1 MKSWFIRMH
10 KFGIS
15 YTTPAAYGHGESYST
30 PFMLTWIYEGNEADL
45 GLLAKRL
52 AYSKTVTRRTSEQLS
67 FLDEIYRR
75 AGEFELAKE
84 VYKKIIT
91 DELHSAL
98 QMALAKIKQLL
109 TDRNSQKVMLEDIIK
124 E

>member
-1 MKSWFIRMH
+1 
-10 KFGIS
+10 
-15 YTTPAAYGHGESYST
+15 
-30 PFMLTWIYEGNEADL
+30 MLTWTYEGNEADL

-67 FLDEIYRR
+67 FLAEIYRR

-84 VYKKIIT
+84 VYKRIIT

-98 QMALAKIKQLL
+98 QMALTKIKHLL
-109 TDRNSQKVMLEDIIK
+109 TDRNSQKVMLHKKASRISL
-124 E
+124 

>member
-1 MKSWFIRMH
+1 
-10 KFGIS
+10 
-15 YTTPAAYGHGESYST
+15 
-30 PFMLTWIYEGNEADL
+30 MLTWTYEGNEADL

-67 FLDEIYRR
+67 FLVEIYRR

-84 VYKKIIT
+84 VHKKIRT
-91 DELHSAL
+91 DEQHSDL

-109 TDRNSQKVMLEDIIK
+109 TDRNSQKVLLEDIIK